1 MSSVPSTGSP
11 SSRFGASLEPKQQRI
26 LYFAIGCCGLLLTFA
41 ATGSKLTA
49 RVVSSGYLPHS
60 YCYLGNPRLV
70 WSHVISDSI
79 IALSYFVISI
89 TLAHIVYR
97 FWRDIPFQRMFLA
110 FGLFIIA
117 CGFTH
122 FMEVVTVWDPVYFL
136 SAFLKGFTALA
147 SITTAIALPFLVP
160 EILLMVRKA
169 KESEQYLRFL
179 ESGLSEKEAAQG
191 ELRKINELLEA
202 RVQDRT
208 LELAK
213 TNEELRTSEK
223 QYRLLFESSPM
234 PMWVFDRSTL
244 KFLAVNEAATRLY
257 GYSCEEFLAMSIAG
271 IRPKEDIPKLMDSMS
286 KRGSGLS
293 EAEVWR
299 HQKKDKTV
307 IEVEITSHAIS
318 VGGREAELILSHD
331 VTEQRKS
338 EETLRQSEDK
348 FAKAFRSSPLPIT
361 ISTEAEGRYIDV
373 NDAFVKVMGY
383 ERQEVLGRTACELGI
398 WVEPQ
403 DRCKL
408 LEILEPHGR
417 AQALAT
423 RFRTKSGE
431 ERRVQISAERI
442 VLDGI
447 PCMLANTL
455 DVTESQ
461 RLEEQFR
468 QAQKM
473 EAVGRL
479 AGGVAHDFN
488 NLLSVIVGYSELAQ
502 DLIAPGANV
511 RKHLDHIKQ
520 AADRA
525 AALTR
530 QLLAFSRQQ
539 VMEPRVLSL
548 NTVVHNISKMLLR
561 VIGEDITLSLK
572 PGEPLGSVKAD
583 LGQIEQVLMNLV
595 VNARDAMPDGG
606 KIIIETSDIDLDA
619 TYAKQHLPVP
629 SGSYVMLSL
638 SDTGCGMDAKT
649 MSKIFEPFFTT
660 KGPGK
665 GTGLGLSTVY
675 GIVKQSGGYIWA
687 YSELGQ
693 GTTFKIYLPRVDSPA
708 EVLAVQKSDL
718 VFDRGTE
725 TILVVEDDN
734 ALRAVTSDLLR
745 GAGYSVLE
753 ADDGNAAIE
762 VAEQHRD
769 SIHLVLT
776 DVVMPGMNGT
786 DLIAHLR
793 RLQPKLA
800 ILFMSG
806 YASDLI
812 ARAGVQEPE
821 RFVLHK
827 PFTRTALL
835 KKVRATLDDHSVTS

>member
-1 MSSVPSTGSP
+1 MSPVPSAGSQ
-11 SSRFGASLEPKQQRI
+11 SSRPGPSLEPKKQWI
-26 LYFAIGCCGLLLTFA
+26 LYFAIGCGVLFTLA
-41 ATGSKLTA
+41 AIWPKLA
-49 RVVSSGYLPHS
+49 GRVLSTSYLPHS
-60 YCYLGNPRLV
+60 YCYLGSPGLV
-70 WSHVISDSI
+70 WSHVISDSM
-79 IALSYFVISI
+79 IALSYFAISL
-89 TLAHIVYR
+89 TLAHIVYK

-117 CGFTH
+117 CGLTH
-122 FMEVVTVWDPVYFL
+122 VMEVVTVWDPVYVL
-136 SAFLKGFTALA
+136 SAFLKAFTALA
-147 SITTAIALPFLVP
+147 SMTTAIALPFIVP
-160 EILLMVRKA
+160 GILLMVRNA
-169 KESEQYLRFL
+169 RQSEQYLRVL
-179 ESGLSEKEAAQG
+179 ESGLSEKEAARG
-191 ELRKINELLEA
+191 ELRRINELLE
-202 RVQDRT
+202 RRIQHRT
-208 LELAK
+208 VELAK

-223 QYRLLFESSPM
+223 QYRLLFDCSPM
-234 PMWVFDRSTL
+234 PMWVFDRATL
-244 KFLAVNEAATRLY
+244 SFLAVNEAATRLY
-257 GYSCEEFLAMSIAG
+257 GYSREEFLAMSIAD
-271 IRPKEDIPKLMDSMS
+271 IRPKEDVPKLMDSVS
-286 KRGSGLS
+286 KSGSGLS
-293 EAEVWR
+293 ATELWR
-299 HQKKDKTV
+299 HVKKDKTI
-307 IEVEITSHAIS
+307 IEVEITSHVIS
-318 VGGREAELILSHD
+318 ADGRDAELILSHD

-338 EETLRQSEDK
+338 AENLRQSEEK

-361 ISTEAEGRYIDV
+361 ISTEREGRYIDV

-383 ERQEVLGRTACELGI
+383 ERPEVLGRTASDLGI
-398 WVEPQ
+398 WAALE
-403 DRCKL
+403 DRGRL
-408 LEILEPHGR
+408 LGILDLSGR
-417 AQALAT
+417 AQAFAT
-423 RFRTKSGE
+423 RFCTKSGE

-442 VLDGI
+442 VLDGT

-502 DLIAPGANV
+502 DLTAPGATV
-511 RKHLDHIKQ
+511 SKHLDQIMQ

-539 VMEPRVLSL
+539 IMEPRILNL

-572 PGEPLGSVKAD
+572 PGEPLGSVRAD
-583 LGQIEQVLMNLV
+583 LGQLEQVLMNLV

-606 KIIIETSDIDLDA
+606 KIIIETSNVNLDA
-619 TYAKQHLPVP
+619 TYAKQHPPVVP
-629 SGSYVMLSL
+629 GSYVMLSL

-649 MSKIFEPFFTT
+649 LSQIFEPFFTT

-687 YSELGQ
+687 YSEPQQ

-708 EVLAVQKSDL
+708 EVLHVEKADF

-725 TILVVEDDN
+725 TILLVEDDS

-753 ADDGNAAIE
+753 ANNGKDAIE
-762 VAEQHRD
+762 LAEQHRD
-769 SIHLVLT
+769 SISLVLT
-776 DVVMPGMNGT
+776 DVVMPGMSGT
-786 DLIAHLR
+786 ELIEHLR
-793 RLQPKLA
+793 HLQPRLA

-806 YASDLI
+806 YASDLLV
-812 ARAGVQEPE
+812 RAGVPEPE
-821 RFVLHK
+821 RFVLLK
-827 PFTRTALL
+827 PFTRIALL
-835 KKVRATLDDHSVTS
+835 KKVRATLDDHSIPS